1 MWAMHGRNVLF
12 LVTGGFSL
20 SAYMM
25 YIYVGAGVAG
35 FILLIIF
42 IIVLAAAHK

>member
-1 MWAMHGRNVLF
+1 MNILKKNTFLF
-12 LVTGGFSL
+12 LITGGFSL
-20 SAYMM
+20 HTYVM

-42 IIVLAAAHK
+42 IVVATRHT